1 MSEGAAPSS
10 GASSG
15 ASTSTPS
22 AGSAPASTPST
33 TSAAPSSSG
42 QQAAP
47 KSPPQSPQSPGASK
61 APAQQTAAQAAEEKR
76 YKRLINGQPVELSRS
91 EAIET
96 VFGTIGDDE
105 VLDLASLR
113 RASHERMQ
121 EAARVRKERDEL
133 RQKLAGDG
141 GFKEWLALH
150 GDNRE
155 AALRQIE
162 AEMTSEYQRSLMT
175 PEQQELAR
183 TKAELERLRGEHQKR
198 EEAERAAK
206 RQQQATAFRE
216 RFAGDVKAQ
225 CKQLG
230 LAPTPQVIAAFA
242 AHAEQSLRSR
252 QPVDV
257 AAIARVVQR
266 EVDEGWSAFLGGLD
280 DDALDTRLGDRLERI
295 AARRAARL
303 SAATP
308 KPGAPVSAPV
318 RGKPPAQ
325 APRDEGGRFAP
336 QNGGSA
342 PRSLEQAFRALEE
355 QRRR

>member
-15 ASTSTPS
+15 APTSTPS

-33 TSAAPSSSG
+33 
-42 QQAAP
+42 
-47 KSPPQSPQSPGASK
+47 PQSPGGSGGSAAPK
-61 APAQQTAAQAAEEKR
+61 AAPAQQPSAAAPKTAAQTAEEKR

-96 VFGTIGDDE
+96 VFGTVGDDE

-121 EAARVRKERDEL
+121 EAARVRKERDEAIA
-133 RQKLAGDG
+133 KLKGER
-141 GFKEWLALH
+141 GFSEWLSLH
-150 GDNRE
+150 GQEGRE

-162 AEMTSEYQRSLMT
+162 AEMTQEYQRSLMT

-198 EEAERAAK
+198 EEAEKAAK

-216 RFAGDVKAQ
+216 RFASDVKAQ

-280 DDALDTRLGDRLERI
+280 DDALDTRLGDRLEKI

-303 SAATP
+303 SQATP

-336 QNGGSA
+336 QNGA
-342 PRSLEQAFRALEE
+342 PLSLEARFRALEE